1 MTLDNYSGKKKLIIV
16 SSDAPGCG
24 TAVEVARSPRRATIQ
39 QQ

>member
-16 SSDAPGCG
+16 SSDAPGYG

-39 QQ
+39 Q